1 MRLRILLPILVL
13 LLIPMP
19 LALLFGMF
27 VDYADA
33 ANRRYLPY
41 HPGYYY
47 HYWNPSSSSPYR
59 STGGRTTGTAF
70 RGGGPAFGK

>member
-1 MRLRILLPILVL
+1 MKLRLLLPILL
-13 LLIPMP
+13 LLMIPMP

-27 VDYADA
+27 VDYSSAT
-33 ANRRYLPY
+33 NQRYLRY

-47 HYWNPSSSSPYR
+47 HYWSSSPSTSR
-59 STGGRTTGTAF
+59 TTGGRVASTEF

>member
-19 LALLFGMF
+19 LALIFGMF

-33 ANRRYLPY
+33 ARHDAQRGQRERHPRGQSQSDFRY
-41 HPGYYY
+41 
-47 HYWNPSSSSPYR
+47 
-59 STGGRTTGTAF
+59 
-70 RGGGPAFGK
+70 